1 MFENVTLL
9 LVLTVLATTAMA
21 VSAAI
26 QAARNDFDLFGAAFL
41 AVITAVGGG
50 TMRDLL
56 IGNQPV
62 FWLQDQIYVFT
73 AVPVGMVAFFLAEKL
88 EAGLGRRKLLL
99 NLTDAVGLALFTLIG
114 MRIAL
119 TAGISPVMAVFLGCI
134 TGIGGGIL
142 RDIIC
147 GETPL
152 VLKTDIY
159 ATLSLAGGG
168 LYLLL
173 RGTMEEQMSLLIAFL
188 FILLV
193 RVWLVFRPMNMG
205 KKQP

>member
-1 MFENVTLL
+1 MFDNLTLITI
-9 LVLTVLATTAMA
+9 LTILATTAMA

-26 QAARNDFDLFGAAFL
+26 QAARNEFDLFGAAFL

-62 FWLQDQIYVFT
+62 FWLKDQIYVFT

-88 EAGLGRRKLLL
+88 ETGLGRRKLLL
-99 NLTDAVGLALFTLIG
+99 NLTDAVGLALFTIIG
-114 MRIAL
+114 MRTAL
-119 TAGISPVMAVFLGCI
+119 AADISPVMAVLLGCI

-152 VLKTDIY
+152 VLKKDIY

-173 RGTMEEQMSLLIAFL
+173 RGTVEEQLSLLIAFL

-193 RVWLVFRPMNMG
+193 RVWLVFRPLNMG
-205 KKQP
+205 